1 MQREREKNQSRG
13 EERIL
18 DPCYP
23 YYPFQ
28 VEITVEREGERE
40 RGRERRGDRGEKSGR
55 VGYSMGHSGPDT
67 VVSRG
72 LDRTRLA
79 VIWRR

>member
-28 VEITVEREGERE
+28 VEITVEREG
-40 RGRERRGDRGEKSGR
+40 GREVGRGGETEGRRVAEWDTLWGTPDQTRWYPEALI
-55 VGYSMGHSGPDT
+55 GP
-67 VVSRG
+67 G
-72 LDRTRLA
+72 WL
-79 VIWRR
+79 